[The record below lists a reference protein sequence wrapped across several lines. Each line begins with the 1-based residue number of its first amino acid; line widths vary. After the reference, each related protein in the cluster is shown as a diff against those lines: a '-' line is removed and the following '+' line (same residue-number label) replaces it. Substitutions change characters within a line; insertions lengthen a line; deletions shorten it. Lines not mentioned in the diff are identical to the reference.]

1 VTRLITG
8 ALDRITVLRRS
19 IWPDLPG
26 RIVYEDDALVA
37 VDKPAG
43 VPSQASREGAED
55 DVVARLRRHLAARD
69 GVPLDKAYLGV
80 HQRLDRATSGVLLYA
95 KRREANRGLA
105 EQFEGRKVEKTYVA
119 AVTGWAASKEKAT
132 LEHWLVPGEDGRMEV
147 LPPGRRDRKAV
158 RAVTHVTLLRAGS
171 AGRAL
176 LSLEL
181 ETGRTHQ
188 ARAQLAAAG
197 APIAGDR
204 VYGEQPAEGEAP
216 RLLLHAR
223 ALSLLHPLTGA
234 KLRVE
239 AELPRAFERWLS
251 HGARSPFASAG
262 AAASLPTL
270 DRAALDDALAIARES
285 RFALGRGAEDAL
297 PTTVFRLV
305 NEAGDGVPGLAVDV
319 YGEHL
324 VAHFYDDDALA
335 NRDAILDTLD
345 GLGFAGIY
353 VKIRPKQANE
363 LVDTRT
369 EALAPKTPSRGRE
382 APEEIV
388 VYEHGVP
395 YLARLGDGLSTGI
408 FLDQRENRRRVAELA
423 RGKRLLNLFAYTC
436 PFTVAA
442 AAAGAAHTVSVD
454 ASRGALDRAERGL
467 VLAGAAGPHHEMVC
481 EDVFAWLEHAS
492 KATTTAGA
500 KGARGAKGS
509 KSAKDRDGFDVVILD
524 PPSYSSVGASRF
536 STASDYRGLAA
547 EAMRVVAKDGWLVA
561 CSNHRQ
567 TVQAKLRRWLH
578 EAAREAGR
586 EVTQMKDLP
595 PPIDFPPPW
604 GREPHLK
611 SVVVRLA

>member
-1 VTRLITG
+1 VTRAADVTRATG
-8 ALDRITVLRRS
+8 SLDRLTVLRRS

-69 GVPLDKAYLGV
+69 GVALEKAYLGV

-119 AVTGWAASKEKAT
+119 AVTGWAASKKKAT

-158 RAVTHVTLLRAGS
+158 RAVTHVTLLRAG
-171 AGRAL
+171 AGDGQGRAL

-188 ARAQLAAAG
+188 ARAQLAAVG

-204 VYGEQPAEGEAP
+204 VYGTQQPEGEAP

-239 AELPRAFERWLS
+239 AELPRAFERWLA
-251 HGARSPFASAG
+251 HGARSPFAPAATAG
-262 AAASLPTL
+262 AKSSL

-285 RFALGRGAEDAL
+285 RFALGRGAEDAA

-335 NRDAILDTLD
+335 SRDAILDALD
-345 GLGFAGIY
+345 ALGFAGIY

-369 EALAPKTPSRGRE
+369 DALAPRTPSRGGE
-382 APEEIV
+382 APAEIV
-388 VYEHGVP
+388 VFEHGVP
-395 YLARLGDGLSTGI
+395 FHARLGDGLSTGI

-442 AAAGAAHTVSVD
+442 AAAGAARTVSVD
-454 ASRGALDRAERGL
+454 ASRGALERGERGL
-467 VLAGAAGPHHEMVC
+467 ELAGAAGPHHEMVC
-481 EDVFAWLEHAS
+481 EDVFAWLGRA
-492 KATTTAGA
+492 
-500 KGARGAKGS
+500 S
-509 KSAKDRDGFDVVILD
+509 KSAAGSHGRDRFDVVILD

-578 EAAREAGR
+578 EAARDAGR
-586 EVTQMKDLP
+586 TVTQMKDLP

-611 SVVVRLA
+611 SVLVRLE